1 MGLAQKRDLCE
12 KRVILLMDLPV
23 LAKMVNANLRQE
35 SVCGGGFEIV
45 MEGTCWG
52 MACRGGADNQ
62 LIICMHLLFDI
73 IAPSFNCVFLLNLG
87 ATSQITFVLPSLVN
101 VTLVPSFM

>member
-1 MGLAQKRDLCE
+1 M
-12 KRVILLMDLPV
+12 ILLMDLPF
-23 LAKMVNANLRQE
+23 LAKFVNANLRQE
-35 SVCGGGFEIV
+35 CVCGGGFEIV

-62 LIICMHLLFDI
+62 LITCMHPLFDI
-73 IAPSFNCVFLLNLG
+73 IAPSFNCVFLLYLG
-87 ATSQITFVLPSLVN
+87 AISQITSVSPFLVN